1 MDATQTVAAMLN
13 GCYHEGRRLRVA
25 EMGDDASRPLIRGE
39 HPATPYSSEHGVD
52 PWIGAALDIA
62 EAKAPSDVT
71 TKGHVT
77 NWTRPQGE
85 ANQWSLFNR
94 TGDTADT
101 SADHDRTAEGKTFAV
116 PAFEAI
122 REAFPTIYNLR
133 LNRLG
138 PASSLSVHEEE
149 IVVKDHEGRWRLRA
163 RFHLPVVTNDEATV
177 ELDGQRFHLAAGAV
191 HYLNNGCHH
200 RAVNDGEV
208 ERLHLVWDCLLDR
221 ALAER
226 IGAAKA
232 LRSLGSCSTAGSRS
246 EGKRGRD
253 QIGEIVL
260 P

>member
-1 MDATQTVAAMLN
+1 MDAQQVVEGMLN
-13 GCYHEGRRLRVA
+13 GTFHEGRRLRVVSL
-25 EMGDDASRPLIRGE
+25 G
-39 HPATPYSSEHGVD
+39 
-52 PWIGAALDIA
+52 PWLLPEEEPVYGAALNVA
-62 EAKAPSDVT
+62 AGSLPSDVT
-71 TKGHVT
+71 AKGHVT

-94 TGDTADT
+94 SGDTSDT
-101 SADHDRTAEGKTFAV
+101 SGDHDRSAEGKAFAA

-122 REAFPTIYNLR
+122 RDVFPTIYNLR

-149 IVVKDHEGRWRLRA
+149 IVVKDHDGRWRLRA
-163 RFHLPVVTNDEATV
+163 RFHLPVATNEQATV
-177 ELDGQRFHLAAGAV
+177 ELDGQRFHLEAGVV

-200 RAVNDGEV
+200 RAVNDGEE

-226 IGAAKA
+226 IGAGRPLK
-232 LRSLGSCSTAGSRS
+232 SLGSCSVRGSRS
-246 EGKRGRD
+246 EGKRTRD